1 VGDIVV
7 FLRFRFYALA
17 LKPNET
23 LDRARPVLERLGELS
38 PVADELT
45 SSRDKLP
52 SPADTPS
59 SRVQRGGRV
68 PNRWSRLDS
77 RLIFVIDDDETT
89 RALTATFLRLEGY
102 RVRTAGNGREALA
115 LLVEEIPCA
124 LVVDLRMP
132 VMDGAE
138 LRRRQRSLAPA
149 ADVPFVVISGM
160 PGAEDAAAALGATAF
175 LAKPFDNDDLK
186 IVLERVCA

>member
-1 VGDIVV
+1 
-7 FLRFRFYALA
+7 
-17 LKPNET
+17 
-23 LDRARPVLERLGELS
+23 
-38 PVADELT
+38 
-45 SSRDKLP
+45 
-52 SPADTPS
+52 
-59 SRVQRGGRV
+59 
-68 PNRWSRLDS
+68 
-77 RLIFVIDDDETT
+77 LIFVIDDDETT

>member
-1 VGDIVV
+1 MGDIVV

-23 LDRARPVLERLGELS
+23 IDRARPVLERLEELS
-38 PVADELT
+38 PVADDLT
-45 SSRDKLP
+45 SSRDKRA
-52 SPADTPS
+52 SPAGTLS

-89 RALTATFLRLEGY
+89 RVLTAAYLQLEGY

-124 LVVDLRMP
+124 LVVDLGMP

-149 ADVPFVVISGM
+149 ADVPFVVVSGM